1 MSLDS
6 WRSFPALQQ
15 PQYAD
20 QQKLQQVTS
29 RLRMLPGLVELAEI
43 SQLQNLLAAAGR
55 GEYFVLMGGDCAETF
70 NSTTGQQISLQ
81 VQTIMEMA
89 EVFSKGT
96 SLPVVQV
103 GRIAGQYAKPRS
115 LEFEEQNGVRLPV
128 YRGDAVNGIGFTAG
142 EREADPL
149 RLLEMYNHCS
159 STLRLIREFTSSQQS
174 GSRDLG
180 FYVSHEALLLEY
192 ESAMLRLD
200 SLTGSLYASSGHF
213 LWIGERTRFPEGA
226 HVELLR
232 QVRNPIGV
240 KLGATATA
248 DDVVELALRLN
259 PDNEPGRFTA
269 ITRMGAEYL
278 NDRLPP
284 ILERV
289 KAEGLQVTWLSDP
302 MHGNT
307 IQTQSGL
314 KTRHFD
320 TIMSEI
326 EQFFAVHE
334 DCGTVAAGL
343 HIELTGN
350 AVTEVLGGA
359 GELREVDLHQRYES
373 LVDPRLNYQQ
383 ALEVADRVAAL
394 L

>member
-20 QQKLQQVTS
+20 LQKLQQVTS

-174 GSRDLG
+174 SSQGLG

-259 PDNEPGRFTA
+259 PDNELGRFTA

-278 NDRLPP
+278 SDRLPP